1 VEHATI
7 GDDMLRGGTGGA
19 AIYGIIDQMLWQE
32 PGAKDNGIGAFLMV
46 MGTPTAI
53 CFSDLYVEGGLN
65 WKGPIRG
72 RSNDVLGL
80 GVAYLHL
87 DPGYQQFATNALSAA
102 GEIPNVKSSE
112 TVIEATYLYEVT
124 PWWVLQPDIQMV
136 INPFAGLPSPVND
149 RSLSNALAT
158 GLRMT
163 VKF

>member
-1 VEHATI
+1 
-7 GDDMLRGGTGGA
+7 M
-19 AIYGIIDQMLWQE
+19 
-32 PGAKDNGIGAFLMV
+32 
-46 MGTPTAI
+46 
-53 CFSDLYVEGGLN
+53 
-65 WKGPIRG
+65 
-72 RSNDVLGL
+72 
-80 GVAYLHL
+80 
-87 DPGYQQFATNALSAA
+87 SAA

-112 TVIEATYLYEVT
+112 TVIEAAYLYEVT